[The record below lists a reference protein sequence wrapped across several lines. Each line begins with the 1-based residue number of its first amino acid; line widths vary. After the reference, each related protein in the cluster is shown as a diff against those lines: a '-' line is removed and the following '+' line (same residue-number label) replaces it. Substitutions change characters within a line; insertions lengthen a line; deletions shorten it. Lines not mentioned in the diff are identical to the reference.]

1 MSPGVPS
8 GGEGSS
14 LLYDEEESEAEGE
27 DGRHISSPELLTDD
41 WRRLEG
47 LDSLRGLR
55 HDPPRQQ
62 LRPPPGH
69 RYWGH

>member
-41 WRRLEG
+41 WRRLE
-47 LDSLRGLR
+47 S
-55 HDPPRQQ
+55 PS
-62 LRPPPGH
+62 
-69 RYWGH
+69 